1 MPLSPLRGPSRNH
14 RGFDCLLF
22 VAGFAC
28 IIGCSDKATPTT
40 AESQAKVVPSE
51 PPRDVVGSVLCL
63 TTETYPTNG
72 VFADRLLR
80 EIVRQGVLIAARDD
94 LGMFTRDQTLGE
106 PFPESESSVESATG
120 RAIKPL
126 GLSAHFGANG
136 DWSAKLSVEDAP
148 QLSFIWESE
157 GEDGGDERSRY
168 PRLVAAMTEASASI
182 AQSLTVAGAESTSKS
197 NADSAP
203 TAEVEALLGEMNFVS
218 QFAAARAAHQA
229 MKDGSDSPEWLDVL
243 ARSYAHLSAL
253 TNHTWS
259 SHSDAF
265 AARALLY
272 AERAVVQA
280 KGEPLPR
287 WSRAYVYAV
296 LGLHGLALDEVEAI
310 SDLPDGDAEPPA
322 WATLVRPIAEFDHPA
337 LDKCAELHPELAEVA
352 AYAQWN
358 LYYCYLHGRWV
369 YEKGRDAMDA
379 CPEAYGVYSALANWD
394 ALMVKRLGA
403 GAGASAFGKLLPRRM
418 AKFESLPK
426 KVRALTVT
434 TPDFIGGLFGTSRTS
449 YLSPRPIEIARAL
462 KKESLKGPVEE
473 FSWPILAELIAEEQ
487 FAQAANHLRVSRDA
501 VEHSKES
508 LVASLRP
515 LVEGHRYAPFI
526 ESHAFSPHQQ
536 EESKAELRKITVV
549 DPRGVMV
556 NMLGSVW
563 DVPVAGL
570 QCGTEL
576 GVNAAAHRSRT
587 VPALLEADHEL
598 VLRWTKHF
606 NDENHNSIL
615 ADFAAISP
623 YAPQAQRLKFAQAD
637 DPDMETVKG
646 WEAKLRDDPL
656 VWMAAAWQYKRLGE
670 NDNAIRCYQRSL
682 DISPCMDATRSLA
695 AIYYT
700 RGNKEQWEETL
711 KSYLREDDLSLTH
724 AEIHRDL
731 ANEHISLRAWKQA
744 EPHALEAAQTYSS
757 WGLLLASRV
766 YEGMRDAKSSEHF
779 AAEASRSYPSHYNG
793 TEWYFWTQRNGVG
806 DRDGAREIAEQSIAV
821 AQSQQS
827 YDSHLRVALY
837 RWMEGDLA
845 AALEHVEGP
854 LQQTRDSADPWTRAY
869 NLLIAAVI
877 AAELEDTAAVERSV
891 AAFRGLIDAE
901 EVKKYPNWVAM
912 YGGLADAF
920 SGKVPAEDF
929 YETFE
934 KAVAES
940 DDDVR
945 CDYCY
950 LLGAALEHAGEAELS
965 DKYYGLAAFQPPFTR
980 YTATLAGR
988 RLAARHGADR
998 GGLPE
1003 KYAEVEKVAE
1013 AKWRAAS
1020 EEKDRKQED
1029 SAKEEAAMDD
1039 ETSPT
1044 AHEGPEA

>member
-1 MPLSPLRGPSRNH
+1 MGIL
-14 RGFDCLLF
+14 
-22 VAGFAC
+22 
-28 IIGCSDKATPTT
+28 GCSGQTTPT
-40 AESQAKVVPSE
+40 AAKSQAKAEPTI

-63 TTETYPTNG
+63 TTETYPTDG

-80 EIVRQGVLIAARDD
+80 EIVRQGVLIAARDE
-94 LGMFTRDQTLGE
+94 LGMLTRDQTLGE
-106 PFPESESSVESATG
+106 PFPESESSAENATG
-120 RAIKPL
+120 RPIKPL
-126 GLSAHFGANG
+126 GLRASFGANSG
-136 DWSAKLSVEDAP
+136 SAKLSVEDEP
-148 QLSFIWESE
+148 QLSPVWETE
-157 GEDGGDERSRY
+157 GIDGSDVRSRY
-168 PRLVAAMTEASASI
+168 PRLVATMTDASETI
-182 AQSLTVAGAESTSKS
+182 ARSLINAGAAESASKS
-197 NADSAP
+197 NTEAGP

-229 MKDGSDSPEWLDVL
+229 TREGSESLEWLDVL
-243 ARSYAHLSAL
+243 ARSYAHLSTL

-259 SHSDAF
+259 SQSDAF

-280 KGEPLPR
+280 KDKPLPR

-296 LGLHGLALDEVEAI
+296 LGLHGLAIDEVDAI
-310 SDLPDGDAEPPA
+310 SDMPDGDAEPPT
-322 WATLVRPIAEFDHPA
+322 WTELVKPIAEFDHVA
-337 LDKCAELHPELAEVA
+337 LDKCAELHPELVETA
-352 AYAQWN
+352 AYAQWR

-369 YEKGRDAMDA
+369 YEKGLNAIDT
-379 CPEAYGVYSALANWD
+379 CPEAYGVYSVMANWD
-394 ALMVKRLGA
+394 ALAVKRVGA
-403 GAGASAFGKLLPRRM
+403 SAGASAFGKLLPRRM
-418 AKFESLPK
+418 AKIDSLPK

-434 TPDFIGGLFGTSRTS
+434 TPDFIGGLFGQSRTS
-449 YLSPRPIEIARAL
+449 SLSPRPIEIARAL
-462 KKESLKGPVEE
+462 KEETLKAPAEE
-473 FSWPILAELIAEEQ
+473 FSWPILAELITEEQ
-487 FAQAANHLRVSRDA
+487 FTQAANHLRVSRDA

-508 LVASLRP
+508 LVARLRP

-526 ESHAFSPHQQ
+526 ESHAFSPRQQ

-606 NDENHNSIL
+606 NDENHRSIL

-623 YAPQAQRLKFAQAD
+623 YAPQANRLKFAQAD
-637 DPDMETVKG
+637 DPDLATVKT
-646 WEAKLRDDPL
+646 WEAELRDDPL
-656 VWMAAAWQYKRLGE
+656 VWMAAAWQYKRLE
-670 NDNAIRCYQRSL
+670 DYESAIRCYRRSL
-682 DISPCMDATRSLA
+682 DISPCMDATQSLA

-700 RGNKEQWEETL
+700 QGDKERWEETL
-711 KSYLREDDLSLTH
+711 KSYLNVDDLGLAHS
-724 AEIHRDL
+724 EIHRDL

-744 EPHALEAAQTYSS
+744 EPHALEAAQSYSS

-766 YEGMRDAKSSEHF
+766 YEGMREAKSSEHF

-821 AQSQQS
+821 AERQQG
-827 YDSHLRVALY
+827 YDSQLRVALY
-837 RWMEGDLA
+837 RWMEGDLP

-854 LQQTRDSADPWTRAY
+854 LQQTRDSADTWTRAY
-869 NLLIAAVI
+869 NLLIAAAI
-877 AAELEDTAAVERSV
+877 ASELEDAAAVERSV
-891 AAFRGLIDAE
+891 IAFRGLIDSE
-901 EVKKYPNWVAM
+901 EVKQYPNWVTM
-912 YGGLADAF
+912 YGGLADTF
-920 SGKVPAEDF
+920 SGKAPAEDF

-950 LLGAALEHAGEAELS
+950 FLGAALEHANEAELS
-965 DKYYGLAAFQPPFTR
+965 DKYYGLAAFQAPFNR

-1003 KYAEVEKVAE
+1003 KYTETEKIAE

-1029 SAKEEAAMDD
+1029 AAKEDAAVDD
-1039 ETSPT
+1039 RTSPPVD
-1044 AHEGPEA
+1044 EGPEA